1 MNVAL
6 GLLLG
11 SVIIMLCI
19 LFNKVS
25 NRAGVPMLLGFIL
38 LGMIFGSDGLVK
50 INFANFNFAEDI
62 CTVALIFIMFYG
74 GFGTKWEEAKKVA
87 DKSILLSSLGVV
99 VTAIITGLFC
109 NLFLKLPFLD
119 GMLIGSVLSSTD
131 AASVFS
137 ILRSKKLNLKY
148 GTASMLEME
157 SGSNDPFSYM
167 MTVIVLAIMS
177 KEKTVG
183 SLIGLTFSQ
192 LFFGILCGFAIGI
205 IGEQILRKVKM
216 EVDGFEAI
224 FVFALALLGY
234 ALPTV
239 INGNGYLSVY
249 IVGIYLGNSK
259 RIPNK
264 KELVNFFNGV
274 TSLTQVI
281 IFFILGLL
289 AFPSKLPQILPLS
302 ITIALFLT
310 FIARPIAVFGI
321 LAPFKGENNQKLF
334 KQKLLISWAGLR
346 GASSIVFAIMA
357 VVSGNY
363 MKYDI
368 YHIVF
373 TVVLLS
379 ITFQGTLIPFFAKK
393 LDMIDENADVMKT
406 FTDYSEENEIQFIKI
421 RVNEGGPWE
430 NKKIREI
437 ELMPNTLVAMIIR
450 KKDIIVNT
458 KGVKNLKI
466 KGKNRIRKKYFQIK
480 SKIRGYWKNYREFR
494 RKFGEFINKVKEYL
508 KRMKHLGP
516 KLKDRKKKSL
526 IMDTYLSV
534 VHFGHIIEHSWALVF
549 KKKRKFAFE
558 MVPNGETKLLAG
570 DEVVI
575 CAEGYK
581 DNKGIELREVRVTE
595 EDEYHEKPVSSLN
608 LEDHTLIL
616 VIKRKGK
623 IIVPKGDTVIKL
635 DDVLVINHV

>member
-1 MNVAL
+1 MELTL

-11 SVIIMLCI
+11 SIIIILCI

-25 NRAGVPMLLGFIL
+25 NKAGVPMLLGFIM

-50 INFANFNFAEDI
+50 INFANFKFAEDI
-62 CTVALIFIMFYG
+62 CSASLIFIMFYG
-74 GFGTKWEEAKKVA
+74 GFGTKWDEARKVSG
-87 DKSILLSSLGVV
+87 KSLLLSSFGVII
-99 VTAIITGLFC
+99 TAIITGLFC
-109 NLFLKLPFLD
+109 NLVLKLPFLD

-137 ILRSKKLNLKY
+137 ILRSKRLNLKY

-177 KEKTVG
+177 MEKTGG
-183 SLIGLTFSQ
+183 SLITLTISQ
-192 LFFGILCGFAIGI
+192 LFWGVICGFVIAIF
-205 IGEQILRKVKM
+205 GEQFLRRVKM
-216 EVDGFEAI
+216 ETDGFEAI
-224 FVFALALLGY
+224 FVFALALFGY
-234 ALPTV
+234 AFPAI

-259 RIPNK
+259 RIPKK

-302 ITIALFLT
+302 VTIALFLT
-310 FIARPIAVFGI
+310 FVARPLAVFGI
-321 LAPFKGENNQKLF
+321 LAPFKGEPGQNLF

-379 ITFQGTLIPFFAKK
+379 ITFQGTLIPFFSKR

-406 FTDYSEENEIQFIKI
+406 FTDYSEENEIQFIKVKI
-421 RVNEGGPWE
+421 DEASPWK
-430 NKKIREI
+430 NKLIKEI
-437 ELMPNTLVAMIIR
+437 ELFPNTLIAMIMR
-450 KKDIIVNT
+450 KKGAAENIDGDEDKII
-458 KGVKNLKI
+458 KEKNI
-466 KGKNRIRKKYFQIK
+466 VRKKYFQVRG
-480 SKIRGYWKNYREFR
+480 KIRKLWDGLKEF
-494 RKFGEFINKVKEYL
+494 KINIGKFINRVMEYIRRIRL
-508 KRMKHLGP
+508 LSSKTEKNEMSIITR
-516 KLKDRKKKSL
+516 
-526 IMDTYLSV
+526 IYLSV
-534 VHFGHIIEHSWALVF
+534 VHFGYIVDHSWTDVF
-549 KKKRKFAFE
+549 RKKRRSTLE
-558 MVPNGETKLLAG
+558 VVPNGNTRILVG
-570 DEVVI
+570 DEIVI
-575 CAEGYK
+575 CAEGYN
-581 DNKGIELREVRVTE
+581 DNRGIELREVIITR
-595 EDEYHEKPVSSLN
+595 YHDYYGKEVCDLD
-608 LEDHTLIL
+608 LENHTIIL
-616 VIKRKGK
+616 VIKRNGE
-623 IIVPKGDTVIKL
+623 IIVPTGDTGIRE
-635 DDVLVINHV
+635 DDVLVINHL